1 MSEIRFGMAGQSVHF
16 KETSRKMD
24 DVPAYLHDMGLNAFE
39 YQCGRGVNL
48 VETTAQ
54 SLAEKG
60 KELGIQYSLHAPYY
74 ISMASMEEEKRLNSV
89 RYITESAKAVR
100 MLGGERVIFHP
111 GGCAKQTREQAL
123 EKAKNTLQLTL
134 DALDVNGYENIIL
147 CPETMG
153 KIQQLGSLEEIL
165 ALCQVDKRVH
175 PCIDFGHLNARS
187 VGGIQGKEEYAAI
200 LNAIEE
206 ALPDERAQSFHVHFS
221 KIEYT
226 EGGEKCHLTFEDS
239 VFGPQYEPLMELLY
253 TRNLCPVIICESAGT
268 QDFDAQSMM
277 QYYKQCASIEL

>member
-1 MSEIRFGMAGQSVHF
+1 MSEIRFGMAGQSMHF
-16 KETSRKMD
+16 KQVSKKMD
-24 DVPAYLHDMGLNAFE
+24 DVPAYLHSMGLNAFE
-39 YQCGRGVNL
+39 YQCGRGVKL
-48 VETTAQ
+48 VQATAQ

-89 RYITESAKAVR
+89 QYILASAKAVHS
-100 MLGGERVIFHP
+100 LGGNRVIFHP

-123 EKAKNTLQLTL
+123 EKAQNTLRI
-134 DALDVNGYENIIL
+134 ALGALEEAGYSETIV

-165 ALCQVDKRVH
+165 ALCKVDKRVY
-175 PCIDFGHLNARS
+175 PCIDFGHLNARTM
-187 VGGIQGKEEYAAI
+187 GDIRGKEEYSAI
-200 LNAIEE
+200 LDSIAE

-226 EGGEKCHLTFEDS
+226 AGGEKCHLTFEDE
-239 VFGPQYEPLMELLY
+239 VFGPRYEPLMELLY
-253 TRNLCPVIICESAGT
+253 VRNLTPVIICESAGT
-268 QDFDAQSMM
+268 QDYDAQSMM
-277 QYYKQCASIEL
+277 QYYTQCASFGI